1 MSERAESVRPVSGRQ
16 FELRRGGAV
25 ARVGQVAAVLRE
37 FSVDG
42 VHFTEIWD
50 DAWVPPMG
58 CGIILVPWPNRIRD
72 AKWTY
77 QGKPQLLDITDLSL
91 GHATHG
97 LLRNTA
103 YDVAEQSDGSL
114 TLRASIYPQ
123 HGYPFTL
130 DTSVTYALGDD
141 GLTVTHR
148 LVNAGTAAAPFG
160 VGAHPYLRVGA
171 HPVSDLTITLSGTE
185 YARVDDRLIP
195 EAIEPVDG
203 TPNDLRRGVRLA
215 ELDAD
220 VALTG
225 FDVRAGKVQ
234 HRLDAPDGTALVVW
248 ADQDFGWAQVYSPAN
263 FPGPGKPDQRKA
275 IAIEPMTCAVNAFN
289 TGVGLRWLE
298 PGETWSGSWGLRPD
312 GF

>member
-1 MSERAESVRPVSGRQ
+1 MTARPVSGRQ
-16 FELRRGGAV
+16 FELLRGGAV

-42 VHFTEIWD
+42 VHFTETWD
-50 DAWVPPMG
+50 DAEVPPMG

-77 QGKPQLLDITDLSL
+77 QGKQQALDITDLAL

-103 YDVAEQSDGSL
+103 YAVGEHLADSV
-114 TLRASIYPQ
+114 TLQASVYPQ

-130 DTSVTYALGDD
+130 DTSVSYALGED

-148 LVNAGTAAAPFG
+148 LVNAGAAAAPFG

-203 TPNDLRRGVRLA
+203 TANDLRHGVSLGVL
-215 ELDAD
+215 EAD

-225 FDVRAGKVQ
+225 FAVHDGRVE
-234 HRLDAPDGTALVVW
+234 HRLDAPDGTALVIW
-248 ADQDFGWAQVYSPAN
+248 AAEDFGWAQVYSPSN
-263 FPGPGKPDQRKA
+263 FPGSGKPDQRKA

-289 TGVGLRWLE
+289 TGAGLRWLE
-298 PGETWSGSWGLRPD
+298 PGETWSASWGLRPE